1 MVSSGCIV
9 PPPGLE
15 AAAKGDGPQASC
27 GNSSSIPAPPGLD
40 DLCPAKV
47 AVHKTVDGL
56 WMNAVLAASPHL
68 SPEGLYH
75 ALAIV
80 DRAIRN
86 AQHAK
91 ALDELLGSADQ
102 SNCPSMSYIQ
112 SAACLRAQ
120 ISCEQL
126 QPAAPPSTQ
135 PLVVP
140 TAVAATAQEP
150 AKGPSAR
157 APKACPK
164 AGKTSERAGEKPS
177 NRPPQTLS
185 SSLQLLSHENP
196 DCLFIVRHINKLGF
210 KASRTLKRHYSA
222 YGAVVRVLVA
232 HSTVRQHGSPD
243 CHARRRPS
251 SLGFLQMATP
261 EAVKAILAA
270 GPEQEVDGAMIRIQK
285 FERQQTQTIN
295 EEEQVEDHASWAF
308 ERHTSSGSDNSLAT
322 ISTGISEDSC
332 ISKGYFRDNLM
343 AEAELD
349 FEEAAGG
356 AGGAGRI
363 GTAVLSWGGAGR
375 LQPWAKQR

>member
-1 MVSSGCIV
+1 
-9 PPPGLE
+9 
-15 AAAKGDGPQASC
+15 
-27 GNSSSIPAPPGLD
+27 
-40 DLCPAKV
+40 
-47 AVHKTVDGL
+47 VHKTVDGL

-126 QPAAPPSTQ
+126 QLLDELQQLRIQYGEPAEVAPVSPLAAPAAPPSTQ

-349 FEEAAGG
+349 FE
-356 AGGAGRI
+356 
-363 GTAVLSWGGAGR
+363 
-375 LQPWAKQR
+375 

>member
-126 QPAAPPSTQ
+126 QLLDELQQLRIQYGEPAEVAPVSPLAAPAAPPSTQ

-349 FEEAAGG
+349 FE
-356 AGGAGRI
+356 
-363 GTAVLSWGGAGR
+363 
-375 LQPWAKQR
+375 